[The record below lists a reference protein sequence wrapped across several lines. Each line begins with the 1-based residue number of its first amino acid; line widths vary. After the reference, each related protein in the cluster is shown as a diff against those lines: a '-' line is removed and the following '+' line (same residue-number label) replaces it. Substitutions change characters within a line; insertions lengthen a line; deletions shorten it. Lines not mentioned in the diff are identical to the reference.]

1 MCQAVSSASP
11 GGVSSL
17 VARVQEA
24 RTEMKEQKVMTKGN
38 RIDKQGKGR
47 LEDAWTRSF
56 SHVT

>member
-1 MCQAVSSASP
+1 MCQEVYSASP

-17 VARVQEA
+17 AARDQEA
-24 RTEMKEQKVMTKGN
+24 RREMKEQKVMTKGN
-38 RIDKQGKGR
+38 GIDKQGKGR